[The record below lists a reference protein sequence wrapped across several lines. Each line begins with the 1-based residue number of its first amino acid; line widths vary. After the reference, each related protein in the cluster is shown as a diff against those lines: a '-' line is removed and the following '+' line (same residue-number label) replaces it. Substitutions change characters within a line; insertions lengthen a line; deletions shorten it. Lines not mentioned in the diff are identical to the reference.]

1 MQGVATIKKR
11 SRRRGMALVVV
22 LMLLSILGLLFG
34 LGGRGNGPSLQ
45 TAGESNA
52 RNIAYFTAQGALQR
66 GLTELRTDPTYGGK
80 TNGKFPGSGG
90 STFDIK
96 VVRNTGGTPKA
107 TPAGVDIAPGS
118 TLVMAT
124 GRAGSSE
131 RIVAGIVEETS
142 SNSEGFA
149 ALVEGELKVRGG
161 VVGAFSAP
169 NGFAIADLVEEPGK
183 AQLGSL
189 TKEIL
194 IETRVPSDGTSAPLP
209 GRVDGNVASADVD
222 GDVNTPEPGVYSLD
236 AGSQLAGETK
246 LDSAPTLETPP
257 LPGAYLGGPDVLK
270 STGSRT
276 LLPGHYGRLKTD
288 GDAELFLEPG
298 DYHFD
303 GDFKTFGVSKIHVN
317 GSVRIFVKGRF
328 ASDDDSYVNYNGDPR
343 NCEIVLTSAPDNS
356 GKVGWVS
363 HASYVWARIKP
374 LNGSLGISGTLF
386 GDVQGGGVDV
396 IGDPDGS
403 GALHYFTELG
413 EEGGGGGG
421 EIGLGGGEL
430 RYATT
435 WTVK

>member
-11 SRRRGMALVVV
+11 PRRRGMALVVV
-22 LMLLSILGLLFG
+22 LMLISILGLLFG
-34 LGGRGNGPSLQ
+34 LDGRGNGPSLQ
-45 TAGESNA
+45 TVGESNA
-52 RNIAYFTAQGALQR
+52 RNIAYYTAQGALQR
-66 GLTELRTDPTYGGK
+66 GLTELRLDPAYGGK
-80 TNGKFPGSGG
+80 TNGKFPGAGG

-96 VVRNTGGTPKA
+96 VVRNTGGTPKR

-131 RIVAGIVEETS
+131 RIVAGIVEEAGA
-142 SNSEGFA
+142 NSDGFA
-149 ALVEGELKVRGG
+149 ALVEGELRVRGG

-189 TKEIL
+189 TEEIV
-194 IETRVPSDGTSAPLP
+194 IETRVPNDGTPPIPA
-209 GRVDGNVASADVD
+209 RVEGSVASADVD
-222 GDVNTPEPGVYSLD
+222 GDINTPEPGIYSLE

-246 LDSAPTLETPP
+246 LDNAPTIDPP
-257 LPGAYLGGPDVLK
+257 PAPPAYLGGPDVLK
-270 STGSRT
+270 AAGSRT
-276 LLPGHYGRLKTD
+276 LLPGHYGRLQTD
-288 GDAELFLEPG
+288 NDAEIFLEPG
-298 DYHFD
+298 DYYFAD
-303 GDFKTFGVSKIHVN
+303 TFKTYGTSKIHAN
-317 GSVRIFVKGRF
+317 GEVRIFVKGSF
-328 ASDDDSYVNYNGDPR
+328 TSDDDSFVNYNGDPR
-343 NCEIVLTSAPDNS
+343 NCEIILTGPPNATS

-413 EEGGGGGG
+413 EEGSGGGSD
-421 EIGLGGGEL
+421 IGLGGGEL

>member
-1 MQGVATIKKR
+1 
-11 SRRRGMALVVV
+11 MALVVV
-22 LMLLSILGLLFG
+22 LMLISILGLLFG

-66 GLTELRTDPTYGGK
+66 GLTELRLDPAYGGK
-80 TNGKFPGSGG
+80 TNGKFPGAGG

-96 VVRNTGGTPKA
+96 VVRNNGAKPKR

-131 RIVAGIVEETS
+131 RVVAGIIEEVGATS
-142 SNSEGFA
+142 DGFA

-169 NGFAIADLVEEPGK
+169 NGFNKADLVEESGK

-189 TKEIL
+189 TKEIRV
-194 IETRVPSDGTSAPLP
+194 ETRVPASGPPIPA
-209 GRVDGNVASADVD
+209 RVDGNIASPNVD
-222 GDVNTPEPGVYSLD
+222 GDISTPEPGVYSLEQ
-236 AGSQLAGETK
+236 GSQLAGETK
-246 LDSAPTLETPP
+246 LDSAPTLPAPP
-257 LPGAYLGGPDVLK
+257 APAPYLGGPDVLK
-270 STGSRT
+270 ATGSRT
-276 LLPGHYGRLKTD
+276 LLPGHYGRLVTSN
-288 GDAELFLEPG
+288 DAEVFLEPG
-298 DYHFD
+298 DYYFA
-303 GDFKTFGVSKIHVN
+303 GDFKTFGVSKIHTN
-317 GSVRIFVKGRF
+317 GAVRIFVKGRF
-328 ASDDDSYVNYNGDPR
+328 TSDDDSYVNYSGDPR
-343 NCEIVLTSAPDNS
+343 NCEIVLSGDPDTY

-363 HASYVWARIKP
+363 HASYVWARMKP
-374 LNGSLGISGTLF
+374 MNGTLGISGTLF

-413 EEGGGGGG
+413 EEGGGGG
-421 EIGLGGGEL
+421 IGLGGGEL